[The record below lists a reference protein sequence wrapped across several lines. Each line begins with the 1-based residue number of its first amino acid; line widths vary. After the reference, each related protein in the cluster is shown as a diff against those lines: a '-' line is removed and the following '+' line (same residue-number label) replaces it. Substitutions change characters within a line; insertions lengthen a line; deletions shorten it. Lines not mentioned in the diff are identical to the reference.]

1 MATTAVQDVTLGT
14 RTPVIAMLRRLQSA
28 YVAEFDRR
36 LRSSEFCALSF
47 AHSRNVLR
55 HLGEGPRRASHLVE
69 LAGVTKQAIS
79 QQLSHLEAE
88 GYVRTEPDPADQRA
102 RLVALTDKG
111 ARAQQLVRQTFV
123 EIEDDWGPALGGP
136 ERVEAFRGDLELIL
150 DVLGEPPDAAAGSTT
165 C

>member
-1 MATTAVQDVTLGT
+1 MATTAAVDVTLGT

-36 LRSSEFCALSF
+36 LRSSEFCALSL

-55 HLGEGPRRASHLVE
+55 HLGEGPRRASQLVE

-79 QQLSHLEAE
+79 QQLSHLETE
-88 GYVRTEPDPADQRA
+88 GYVRIEPDPADHRA

-111 ARAQQLVRQTFV
+111 ARAQQLVWQTFV
-123 EIEDDWGPALGGP
+123 EIEEDWGPVLGGS
-136 ERVEAFRGDLELIL
+136 ERVESFRGDLELIL
-150 DVLGEPPDAAAGSTT
+150 GVLDGPPEGAAARSR